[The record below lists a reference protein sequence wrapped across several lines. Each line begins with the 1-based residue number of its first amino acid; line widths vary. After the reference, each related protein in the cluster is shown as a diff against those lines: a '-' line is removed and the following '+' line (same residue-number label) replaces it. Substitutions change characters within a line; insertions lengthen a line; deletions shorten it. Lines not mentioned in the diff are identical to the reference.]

1 MIKKNRGC
9 RQEVYSMDWVV
20 VVDDDITNLKMAGRI
35 LSKNNMR
42 VTALKSGM
50 ALLDYIKTNK
60 PDLILLDIKMPGLD
74 GFETMKRLQEQMN
87 PSEKIPVIFLT
98 ADDSQDAETHG
109 LALGAMD
116 FIKKPFIP
124 DVLVLRVRHTIDL
137 VRLQHDLEQ
146 ENERIRSELAMAS
159 RIQSAMLPGIFPAF
173 PERKE
178 FDIYASMDPVRG
190 VGGDFFDFFFIDR
203 DRLCLLIADVS
214 GKGIPAALFMMAS
227 KIILADNAKSGKSPA
242 QILQDT
248 NEAICANN
256 PEEMFVTV
264 WLGILDISTGLLT
277 TANAGHEYPALMH
290 ADGQFELFRDRHG
303 LVVGGMPGVKYHEH
317 SLQMYPGSKLF
328 VYTDGV
334 PEATDAENALFGTT
348 RMLEALNAHANES
361 PKQILHGVRQ
371 AVNEFVSDMEQFDD
385 LTMMCLEYM
394 PKER

>member
-1 MIKKNRGC
+1 
-9 RQEVYSMDWVV
+9 MDWVV

-137 VRLQHDLEQ
+137 VRLQRNLEQ

-203 DRLCLLIADVS
+203 NRLCLLIADVS

-334 PEATDAENALFGTT
+334 PEATDAENALFGTA
-348 RMLEALNAHANES
+348 RMLEALNAHANET
-361 PKQILHGVRQ
+361 PKQILCGVRQ

>member
-1 MIKKNRGC
+1 
-9 RQEVYSMDWVV
+9 MDWVV
-20 VVDDDITNLKMAGRI
+20 VVDDDVTNLKMAGRI

-74 GFETMKRLQEQMN
+74 GFETMRRLQEQMN

-203 DRLCLLIADVS
+203 DHLCLLIADVS

-334 PEATDAENALFGTT
+334 PEATDAENALFGTA

>member
-1 MIKKNRGC
+1 
-9 RQEVYSMDWVV
+9 MDWVV
-20 VVDDDITNLKMAGRI
+20 VVDDDVTNLKMAGRI

-42 VTALKSGM
+42 VTALKSGY
-50 ALLDYIKTNK
+50 ALIDYIKTNK

-74 GFETMKRLQEQMN
+74 GFETMRRIQEQMA

-334 PEATDAENALFGTT
+334 PEATDAENALFGTA
-348 RMLEALNAHANES
+348 RMLQALNAHTNEA

-371 AVNEFVSDMEQFDD
+371 AVNEFVSNMEQFDD

>member
-1 MIKKNRGC
+1 
-9 RQEVYSMDWVV
+9 MDWVV
-20 VVDDDITNLKMAGRI
+20 VVDDDVTNLKMAGRI

-74 GFETMKRLQEQMN
+74 GFETMRRLQEQMN

-203 DRLCLLIADVS
+203 DHLCLLIADVS

-290 ADGQFELFRDRHG
+290 ADGRFELFRDRHG

-317 SLQMYPGSKLF
+317 SLQMNPGSKLF

-385 LTMMCLEYM
+385 LTMMCLEFM

>member
-1 MIKKNRGC
+1 
-9 RQEVYSMDWVV
+9 MDWVV
-20 VVDDDITNLKMAGRI
+20 VVDDDVTNLKMAGRI

-42 VTALKSGM
+42 VTALKSGY
-50 ALLDYIKTNK
+50 ALIDYIKTNK

-74 GFETMKRLQEQMN
+74 GFETMRRIQEQMA

-334 PEATDAENALFGTT
+334 PEATDAENALFGTA
-348 RMLEALNAHANES
+348 RMLQALNAHTNEA

-371 AVNEFVSDMEQFDD
+371 AVNEFVSNMEQFDD
-385 LTMMCLEYM
+385 LTMMCLEFM

>member
-1 MIKKNRGC
+1 
-9 RQEVYSMDWVV
+9 MDWVV

-50 ALLDYIKTNK
+50 ALLEYIKTNK

-74 GFETMKRLQEQMN
+74 GFETMRRLQEQMN

-137 VRLQHDLEQ
+137 VRLQRDLEQ

-159 RIQSAMLPGIFPAF
+159 RIQAAMLPGIFPAF

-203 DRLCLLIADVS
+203 DHLCLLIADVS

>member
-1 MIKKNRGC
+1 
-9 RQEVYSMDWVV
+9 MDWVV

-74 GFETMKRLQEQMN
+74 GFETMKRLQEQMD

-137 VRLQHDLEQ
+137 VRLQRDLEQ

-159 RIQSAMLPGIFPAF
+159 RIQAAMLPGIFPAF

-203 DRLCLLIADVS
+203 DHLCLLIADVS

>member
-1 MIKKNRGC
+1 
-9 RQEVYSMDWVV
+9 MDWVV
-20 VVDDDITNLKMAGRI
+20 VVDDDVTNLKMAGRI

-42 VTALKSGM
+42 VTALKSGY
-50 ALLDYIKTNK
+50 ALIDYIKTNK

-74 GFETMKRLQEQMN
+74 GFETMRRLQEQMN

>member
-1 MIKKNRGC
+1 MTKKNRGC

-42 VTALKSGM
+42 VTALKSGT

-74 GFETMKRLQEQMN
+74 GFETMKRLQQQMN

-137 VRLQHDLEQ
+137 VRLQRNLEQ

>member
-1 MIKKNRGC
+1 
-9 RQEVYSMDWVV
+9 MDWVV

-74 GFETMKRLQEQMN
+74 GFETMKRLQEQMD
-87 PSEKIPVIFLT
+87 PSKKIPVIFLT

-203 DRLCLLIADVS
+203 DHLCLLIADVS

>member
-1 MIKKNRGC
+1 MTKKNRGC
-9 RQEVYSMDWVV
+9 RQEVYSM
-20 VVDDDITNLKMAGRI
+20 LKMAGRI

-74 GFETMKRLQEQMN
+74 GFETMRRLQEQMN

-203 DRLCLLIADVS
+203 DHLCLLIADVS

>member
-1 MIKKNRGC
+1 
-9 RQEVYSMDWVV
+9 MDWVV

-203 DRLCLLIADVS
+203 DHLCLLIADVS

-361 PKQILHGVRQ
+361 PKQILHGVRH

>member
-1 MIKKNRGC
+1 
-9 RQEVYSMDWVV
+9 MDWVV
-20 VVDDDITNLKMAGRI
+20 VVDDDVTNLKMAGRILKMAGRI

-74 GFETMKRLQEQMN
+74 GFETMRRLQEQMN

-203 DRLCLLIADVS
+203 DHLCLLIADVS

>member
-1 MIKKNRGC
+1 
-9 RQEVYSMDWVV
+9 MDWVV
-20 VVDDDITNLKMAGRI
+20 VVDDDVTNLKMAGRI

-42 VTALKSGM
+42 VTALKSGT
-50 ALLDYIKTNK
+50 ALLDYVRTNK
-60 PDLILLDIKMPGLD
+60 PDLILLDIKMPGMD
-74 GFETMKRLQEQMN
+74 GFETMRRLKEQMD
-87 PSEKIPVIFLT
+87 PSEQIPVIFLT
-98 ADDSQDAETHG
+98 ADESQDAETQG

-137 VRLQHDLEQ
+137 VRLQRDLER

-159 RIQSAMLPGIFPAF
+159 RIQTAMLPGIFPAF

-178 FDIYASMDPVRG
+178 FDIYASMDPVRR
-190 VGGDFFDFFFIDR
+190 VGGDFYDFFFIDR
-203 DRLCLLIADVS
+203 NRLCLLIADVS

-242 QILQDT
+242 RILQDT

-256 PEEMFVTV
+256 PEGMFVTV
-264 WLGILDISTGLLT
+264 WLGILDITTGLLT

-290 ADGQFELFRDRHG
+290 ADGKFELFRDKHG
-303 LVVGGMPGVKYHEH
+303 LVVGGMPGMKYHEH
-317 SLQMYPGSKLF
+317 TLQLQPGSKLF

-334 PEATDAENALFGTT
+334 PEATDAENALFGTE
-348 RMLEALNAHANES
+348 RMLKALNAHTKDS
-361 PKQILHGVRQ
+361 PKQILHGVRES
-371 AVNEFVSDMEQFDD
+371 VNEFVADMEQFDD
-385 LTMMCLEYM
+385 LTMMCLEFM

>member
-1 MIKKNRGC
+1 
-9 RQEVYSMDWVV
+9 MDWVV
-20 VVDDDITNLKMAGRI
+20 VVDDDVTNLKMAGRI

-74 GFETMKRLQEQMN
+74 GFETMRRLQEQMN

>member
-1 MIKKNRGC
+1 MTKKNRGC

-42 VTALKSGM
+42 VTALKSGT

-74 GFETMKRLQEQMN
+74 GFETMKRLQQQMN

-137 VRLQHDLEQ
+137 VRLQRNLEQ

-334 PEATDAENALFGTT
+334 PEATDAENALFGTA
-348 RMLEALNAHANES
+348 RMLEALNAHANET
-361 PKQILHGVRQ
+361 PKQILRGVRQ

>member
-1 MIKKNRGC
+1 
-9 RQEVYSMDWVV
+9 MDWVV

-74 GFETMKRLQEQMN
+74 GFETMRRLQEQMN

-203 DRLCLLIADVS
+203 DHLCLLIADVS

-317 SLQMYPGSKLF
+317 SLQMNPGSKLF

>member
-1 MIKKNRGC
+1 
-9 RQEVYSMDWVV
+9 MDWVV

-42 VTALKSGM
+42 VTALKSGT

-137 VRLQHDLEQ
+137 VRLQRNLEQ

-203 DRLCLLIADVS
+203 NRLCLLIADVS

-290 ADGQFELFRDRHG
+290 ADGRFELFRDRHG

-334 PEATDAENALFGTT
+334 PEATDAENALFGTA
-348 RMLEALNAHANES
+348 RMLEALNAHANET
-361 PKQILHGVRQ
+361 PKQILCGVRQ

-385 LTMMCLEYM
+385 LTMMCLEFM

>member
-1 MIKKNRGC
+1 
-9 RQEVYSMDWVV
+9 MDWVV

-60 PDLILLDIKMPGLD
+60 PDIKMPGLD
-74 GFETMKRLQEQMN
+74 GFETMRRLQEQMN

-203 DRLCLLIADVS
+203 DHLCLLIADVS

>member
-1 MIKKNRGC
+1 
-9 RQEVYSMDWVV
+9 MDWVV
-20 VVDDDITNLKMAGRI
+20 VVDDDVTNLKMAGRI

-74 GFETMKRLQEQMN
+74 GFETMRRFQEQMN

-203 DRLCLLIADVS
+203 DHLCLLIADVS

>member
-1 MIKKNRGC
+1 
-9 RQEVYSMDWVV
+9 MDWVV
-20 VVDDDITNLKMAGRI
+20 VVDDDVTNLKMAGRI

-74 GFETMKRLQEQMN
+74 GFETMKRLQEQMD

-203 DRLCLLIADVS
+203 DHLCLLIADVS

>member
-1 MIKKNRGC
+1 
-9 RQEVYSMDWVV
+9 MDWVV

-74 GFETMKRLQEQMN
+74 GFETMRRLQEQMN

-203 DRLCLLIADVS
+203 DHLCLLIADVS

-348 RMLEALNAHANES
+348 RMLEALNTHANES

>member
-1 MIKKNRGC
+1 
-9 RQEVYSMDWVV
+9 MDWVV

-42 VTALKSGM
+42 VTALKSGE
-50 ALLDYIKTNK
+50 ALIEYIRTNK

-74 GFETMKRLQEQMN
+74 GFETMRKLQEQMD

-98 ADDSQDAETHG
+98 ADESQDSETQG

-137 VRLQHDLEQ
+137 VRFQRSLEQ

-173 PERKE
+173 PDRKE
-178 FDIYASMDPVRG
+178 FDIYASMDPVRR
-190 VGGDFFDFFFIDR
+190 VGGDFYDFFFIDR

-242 QILQDT
+242 KILQDT

-264 WLGILDISTGLLT
+264 WLGILDISTGMLT
-277 TANAGHEYPALMH
+277 TANAGHERPALMH
-290 ADGQFELFRDRHG
+290 ADGQFELFTDKHG
-303 LVVGGMPGVKYHEH
+303 LVIGGMPGMKYHEFV
-317 SLQMYPGSKLF
+317 LQMYPGSKLF

-334 PEATDAENALFGTT
+334 PEAMNSENALFGTT
-348 RMLEALNAHANES
+348 RMLDALNAHADET

-371 AVNEFVSDMEQFDD
+371 AVNDFVSDMEQFDD

>member
-1 MIKKNRGC
+1 
-9 RQEVYSMDWVV
+9 MDWVV

-42 VTALKSGM
+42 VTALKSGT

-74 GFETMKRLQEQMN
+74 GFETMKRLQQQMN

-137 VRLQHDLEQ
+137 VRLQRNLEQ

-334 PEATDAENALFGTT
+334 PEATDAENALFGTA
-348 RMLEALNAHANES
+348 RMLEALNAHANET
-361 PKQILHGVRQ
+361 PKQILRGVRQ

>member
-74 GFETMKRLQEQMN
+74 GFETMKRLQEQMD

>member
-74 GFETMKRLQEQMN
+74 GFETMRRLQEQMN

-203 DRLCLLIADVS
+203 DHLCLLIADVS

-317 SLQMYPGSKLF
+317 SRQMYPGSKLF

>member
-1 MIKKNRGC
+1 
-9 RQEVYSMDWVV
+9 MDWVV

-74 GFETMKRLQEQMN
+74 GFETMKRLQEQMD

-137 VRLQHDLEQ
+137 VRLQRDLEQ

-159 RIQSAMLPGIFPAF
+159 RIQAAMLPGIFPAF

-203 DRLCLLIADVS
+203 DHLCLLIADVS

-227 KIILADNAKSGKSPA
+227 KIILADNAKSGKCPA

>member
-1 MIKKNRGC
+1 
-9 RQEVYSMDWVV
+9 MDWVV

-203 DRLCLLIADVS
+203 DHLCLLIADVS

-290 ADGQFELFRDRHG
+290 ADGRFELFRDRHG

-317 SLQMYPGSKLF
+317 SLQMNPGSKLF

-334 PEATDAENALFGTT
+334 PEATDAENSLFGTT

-385 LTMMCLEYM
+385 LTMMCLEFM

>member
-1 MIKKNRGC
+1 
-9 RQEVYSMDWVV
+9 MDWVV

-74 GFETMKRLQEQMN
+74 GFETMRRLQEQMN

-203 DRLCLLIADVS
+203 DHLCLLIADVS

-385 LTMMCLEYM
+385 LTMMCLEFM

>member
-1 MIKKNRGC
+1 
-9 RQEVYSMDWVV
+9 MDWVV

-42 VTALKSGM
+42 VTALKSGT

-137 VRLQHDLEQ
+137 VRLQRNLEQ

-203 DRLCLLIADVS
+203 NRLCLLIADVS

>member
-1 MIKKNRGC
+1 
-9 RQEVYSMDWVV
+9 MDWVV

-42 VTALKSGM
+42 VTALKSGT

-74 GFETMKRLQEQMN
+74 GFETMKRLQQQMN

-137 VRLQHDLEQ
+137 VRLQRNLEQ

>member
-1 MIKKNRGC
+1 
-9 RQEVYSMDWVV
+9 MDWVV

-74 GFETMKRLQEQMN
+74 GFETMRRLQEQMN
-87 PSEKIPVIFLT
+87 PSEKTPVIFLT

-203 DRLCLLIADVS
+203 DHLCLLIADVS

>member
-1 MIKKNRGC
+1 
-9 RQEVYSMDWVV
+9 MDWVV
-20 VVDDDITNLKMAGRI
+20 VVDLKMAGRI

-74 GFETMKRLQEQMN
+74 GFETMRRLQEQMN

-203 DRLCLLIADVS
+203 DHLCLLIADVS